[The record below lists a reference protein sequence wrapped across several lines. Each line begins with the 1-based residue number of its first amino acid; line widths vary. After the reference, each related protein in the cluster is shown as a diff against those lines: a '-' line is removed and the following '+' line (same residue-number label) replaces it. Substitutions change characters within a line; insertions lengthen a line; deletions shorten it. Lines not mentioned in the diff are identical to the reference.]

1 LQLRTWWINKKP
13 RIDLEIDTLWRH
25 FHLNETTRLYKIT
38 LFHSL
43 FIYKKRSLFWTA
55 LCIFTTRFHSFTN
68 ENISSVCD
76 SFFIG
81 NFITDDITDGNSPS
95 AFLSSVKKKHW
106 RWFYRRKLHSKKK
119 SSRLKYTDGF
129 IPSVS
134 VCNIDRLFSLINAS
148 VIVKYRQIYS
158 VGSSSVIVKCAPS
171 YCEMSTELFRWYIR
185 R

>member
-1 LQLRTWWINKKP
+1 MKR
-13 RIDLEIDTLWRH
+13 RV
-25 FHLNETTRLYKIT
+25 LYKIT

-134 VCNIDRLFSLINAS
+134 VCNIGRLFSLINAS
-148 VIVKYRQIYS
+148 VIVKYRRIYS

-171 YCEMSTELFRWYIR
+171 YCEMLTELFHRYIR